1 VIRPRRDLLLEAA
14 RLYARIGTTLCE
26 TPAHVYLDGL
36 HAGGAIHKDD
46 VWALEQLLAP
56 RLAGTVF
63 IVGAS
68 FGFSSLVL
76 ALLLPRA
83 RVVTLD
89 NWSEGTD
96 VAAAR
101 AACEALSGLAEDPG
115 PRLVFATGE
124 SPADTAATIE
134 RHGDG
139 QPVVV
144 ALVDGLHTNAQLV
157 ADCDGLEPW
166 LDARSMLLLHDV
178 RLFDLWRGVRAI
190 ASRNRYD
197 TLVQLNTATGMV
209 VAFNRDAHPEA
220 FAFLQQTQVVAHW
233 HPDLADA
240 PGSTTSYPAI
250 GWDADADRRERR
262 YDTNPRPVG
271 EPASST

>member
-1 VIRPRRDLLLEAA
+1 VLEAA
-14 RLYARIGTTLCE
+14 RLYARLGATLCE

-36 HAGGAIHKDD
+36 RTGGAIHKDD
-46 VWALEQLLAP
+46 VWALEHLLAP

-63 IVGAS
+63 VVGAS
-68 FGFSSLVL
+68 FGFSSVVL

-89 NWSEGTD
+89 NWSEGAD
-96 VAAAR
+96 VDAAR
-101 AACEALSGLAEDPG
+101 ATCEALSALAEDPG

-139 QPVVV
+139 HPVVV
-144 ALVDGLHTNAQLV
+144 ALIDGLHTDAQLV
-157 ADCDGLEPW
+157 ADCDALEPW

-178 RLFDLWRGVRAI
+178 RLFDLWRGVRLI

-209 VAFNRDAHPEA
+209 VAFNREAHPEG
-220 FAFLQQTQVVAHW
+220 FAFLQQLQVVAHW
-233 HPDLADA
+233 HPDEADA
-240 PGSTTSYPAI
+240 PGRTTSYPAI
-250 GWDADADRRERR
+250 GWDAAADVRERR
-262 YDTNPRPVG
+262 YDTRPRPVRAPG
-271 EPASST
+271 SSA